1 MLSEDIIINGK
12 KLWFALLLF
21 EADFFKRYPEIR
33 EPDQPPS
40 P

>member
-21 EADFFKRYPEIR
+21 EADFFKRYPDGADLKVV
-33 EPDQPPS
+33 PDL
-40 P
+40 